1 MSAVPSDRRRV
12 LRALA
17 GKPCWHVSAGPGVG
31 STFQLALGAKV
42 PRARPLANPAQPAA
56 YRKFEGECALMVW
69 CAWRLD
75 GARGP
80 VVSSDAKDV
89 VVDRL
94 LTRALR
100 GRTVERARITVP
112 LAWDLEVAFDRGL
125 VLRVFCDHLPGDPS
139 FDGNYEVVLPDRE
152 LAVGPGKKWEV
163 VERSRA

>member
-1 MSAVPSDRRRV
+1 MTVPADMRRV

-17 GKPCWHVSAGPGVG
+17 GKPCWHVSAGRGTG

-42 PRARPLANPAQPAA
+42 PRAKPLANPAQPAA
-56 YRKFEGECALMVW
+56 YRKSEGECALMIW

-75 GARGP
+75 GPKGP
-80 VVSSDAKDV
+80 VVSSDASGE

-112 LAWDLEVAFDRGL
+112 LAWDLEVSFDRG
-125 VLRVFCDHLPGDPS
+125 RCCACS
-139 FDGNYEVVLPDRE
+139 ATTCR
-152 LAVGPGKKWEV
+152 ATR
-163 VERSRA
+163 RSTATTRSCCRTANWRWGRGGGGR